1 MICFCISSHKDQDVT
16 GVRCNSLAN
25 FLQWFLKVSLYLTFL
40 VGRREQVPSDHPE
53 QGSHSIDKDRVALQ
67 LLSLDVPILNDRS
80 LCHEVVKYF
89 DDQFCPKLHSLAEPL
104 GVRRVILF
112 ILYLLH
118 V

>member
-1 MICFCISSHKDQDVT
+1 MICFCISCHKDQDLT
-16 GVRCNSLAN
+16 GVRCNSLSN

-40 VGRREQVPSDHPE
+40 VGRKEQGPSDHPE
-53 QGSHSIDKDRVALQ
+53 QNSHSVDKDRVALQ
-67 LLSLDVPILNDRS
+67 LLSSGVPILNDGS

-89 DDQFCPKLHSLAEPL
+89 DDQFCPELHSLAEPL